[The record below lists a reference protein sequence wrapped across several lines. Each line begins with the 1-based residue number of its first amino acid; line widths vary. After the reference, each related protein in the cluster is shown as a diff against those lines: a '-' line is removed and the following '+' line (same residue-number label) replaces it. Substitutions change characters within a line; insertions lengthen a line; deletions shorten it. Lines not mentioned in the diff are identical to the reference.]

1 MSLLLD
7 TDEVETLLD
16 FVNTIGSLT
25 EALAPVFQRAMA
37 AKLVSPLEQA
47 EIEQCRAHLVALKPT
62 IQRFAGLETE
72 QSD

>member
-25 EALAPVFQRAMA
+25 EALGPVFQRAMA

-47 EIEQCRAHLVALKPT
+47 LRPT